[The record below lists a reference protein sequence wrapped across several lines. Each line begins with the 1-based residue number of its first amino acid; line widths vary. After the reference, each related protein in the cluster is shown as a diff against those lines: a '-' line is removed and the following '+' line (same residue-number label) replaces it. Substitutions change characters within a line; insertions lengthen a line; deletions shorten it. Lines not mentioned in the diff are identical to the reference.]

1 MKFAAFNGSPAGA
14 DSATH
19 RMVSAFLRGAERA
32 GAETEN
38 VLLSSHSIQLCQ
50 GCFACWFQTPGH
62 CALQDDME
70 ALLRLYQSADVVCF
84 ASPVYSW
91 NMTALLKNFIDRLIP
106 LKHPQLTEN
115 DGKFD
120 MADAQQRPQRYVAIA
135 NCGFPG
141 EHNFSII
148 QAAFSCCQPSL
159 ELYRNCGKLLRSK
172 QPSVQPAV
180 TAYLSAVEQ
189 AGYEFAANGEVCPA
203 TQAQLSMPLMDTPS
217 YVKFLG
223 MG

>member
-1 MKFAAFNGSPAGA
+1 MKFTAFNGSPAGKN
-14 DSATH
+14 SATH
-19 RMVSAFLRGAERA
+19 RMVSAFLRGVEHA

-38 VLLSSHSIQLCQ
+38 VLLCEHSIALCQ
-50 GCFACWFQTPGH
+50 GCFSCWFQTPGQCVH
-62 CALQDDME
+62 QDDMA
-70 ALLRLYQSADVVCF
+70 ALLDSYQSADVVCF

-106 LKHPQLTEN
+106 LKSPRLTEEQ
-115 DGKFD
+115 GRFD
-120 MADAQQRPQRYVAIA
+120 MADAQRRPQQYVTMA

-159 ELYRNCGKLLRSK
+159 EIYRNCGKLLRSK
-172 QPSVQPAV
+172 QPSVQAV
-180 TAYLSAVEQ
+180 VSEYLSAVEQ
-189 AGYEFAANGEVCPA
+189 AGYEFAADGAVCPA
-203 TQAQLSMPLMDTPS
+203 TLERLSMPLMRTPD